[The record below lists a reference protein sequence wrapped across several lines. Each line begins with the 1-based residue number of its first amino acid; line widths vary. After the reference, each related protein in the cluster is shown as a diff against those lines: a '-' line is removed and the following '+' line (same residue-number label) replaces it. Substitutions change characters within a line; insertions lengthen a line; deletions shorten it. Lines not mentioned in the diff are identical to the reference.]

1 MAILSQLI
9 IWINIFFYFNI
20 SAFFKNLIFNFFKF
34 IIFLIQIIFDFYYI
48 IKVLKLI
55 FEIINLLLQYFLI
68 DFVTKIY
75 PSIRCAMCFY
85 GVGLSF
91 IVLTIMTMMTA
102 FPHVAIL

>member
-1 MAILSQLI
+1 MI
-9 IWINIFFYFNI
+9 
-20 SAFFKNLIFNFFKF
+20 
-34 IIFLIQIIFDFYYI
+34 
-48 IKVLKLI
+48 
-55 FEIINLLLQYFLI
+55 LQYFLI

-75 PSIRCAMCFY
+75 LSISCAMCFY